1 MNTTNSI
8 LGKDWKRGRKTF
20 GLRGWLAR
28 AAAGVLLVAL
38 FAPASVRACAACY
51 GQSDS
56 PLAVG
61 MNWGILS
68 LLGMILMVLGGFGAF
83 FVFLAKRSASMA
95 AGSAAK
101 QAGEAAGS
109 QSELATAMESN

>member
-1 MNTTNSI
+1 
-8 LGKDWKRGRKTF
+8 
-20 GLRGWLAR
+20 
-28 AAAGVLLVAL
+28 
-38 FAPASVRACAACY
+38 
-51 GQSDS
+51 
-56 PLAVG
+56 

-95 AGSAAK
+95 TASAVK

-109 QSELATAMESN
+109 QAGLANAMESN